1 LIFTMP
7 DRDPGLFTRPNP
19 LGPAA
24 LPPLSYPDSESFGAL
39 KASPVFALATRSRGL
54 LSGYRRYLGLVA
66 FVLIATPLVIGLFGP
81 QEAAKVRA
89 EGRNPA
95 ATPSIWS
102 DGLDF
107 SKRVDAYLKDRFG
120 LRKEMIRLALQV
132 DNLLSAHGNENGKVL
147 IGRDGRMYA
156 EQDEAVR
163 QSAGIVMRDRSVK
176 GTAEYLASQRDML
189 AQHGIGFLV
198 ALPPNTA
205 TIYPEELPSWA
216 RNNGKA
222 TEYDL
227 LLTELSK
234 RGVRAIDLRPVLLA
248 AKADGGIY
256 LRHDSHWTP
265 RGALTAFNTI
275 VGADG
280 HSDWRMSAAA
290 VLAPPTIRH
299 SGDLASFIGQRGVT
313 EPVEEMTLP
322 GVPADKWTSRP
333 YTSFTETGDKPTGT
347 VLVVGDSFTASL
359 FPPMLARHVKKVAWA
374 HDTQCDF
381 DWQAMIDRY
390 HPDEV
395 WWMPTERFLNC
406 MPRELPADSTK

>member
-1 LIFTMP
+1 MP
-7 DRDPGLFTRPNP
+7 DRDPHLFTGPNP

-24 LPPLSYPDSESFGAL
+24 LPPLSYPDPGSFGAL
-39 KASPVFALATRSRGL
+39 KTSPAFVPATRPLGL
-54 LSGYRRYLGLVA
+54 LSGYRRCLGLIA
-66 FVLIATPLVIGLFGP
+66 FILIATPLVVGLFGP
-81 QEAAKVRA
+81 DEAAKVRA
-89 EGRNPA
+89 EGRTPA
-95 ATPSIWS
+95 AAPSIWR
-102 DGLDF
+102 DGVDLPR
-107 SKRVDAYLKDRFG
+107 RVDAYLKDRFG

-132 DNLLSAHGNENGKVL
+132 DNLASDHGNENGRVL

-163 QSAGIVMRDRSVK
+163 QSAGIVMRDRSVR
-176 GTAEYLASQRDML
+176 GTAEYLASKRDAL
-189 AQHGIGFLV
+189 AQRGIRFLV
-198 ALPPNTA
+198 ASPPNTA

-216 RNNGKA
+216 RNPGKT

-227 LLTELSK
+227 LLAELTK

-248 AKADGGIY
+248 ARAEGGIY

-275 VGADG
+275 VEADG
-280 HSDWRMSAAA
+280 HPDWRMSAAA
-290 VLAPPTIRH
+290 VLAPPTIRR
-299 SGDLASFIGQRGVT
+299 SGDLASFIGQNNVT
-313 EPVEEMTLP
+313 EPVEEMKLP
-322 GVPADKWTSRP
+322 KVPADKWTSKP
-333 YTSFTETGDKPTGT
+333 YTAFEETGDKPTGT
-347 VLVVGDSFTASL
+347 VLVIGDSFTASL
-359 FPPMLARHVKKVAWA
+359 YPPMLAPHVKKVAWA

-406 MPRELPADSTK
+406 MHSVLAADSAK

>member
-1 LIFTMP
+1 MP
-7 DRDPGLFTRPNP
+7 DRDPHLFTGPNP

-24 LPPLSYPDSESFGAL
+24 LPPLSYPDPGSFGAL
-39 KASPVFALATRSRGL
+39 KTPPVFVPATRPLGL
-54 LSGYRRYLGLVA
+54 LSGYRRRFGLIA
-66 FVLIATPLVIGLFGP
+66 FILIATPLVVGVLGRD
-81 QEAAKVRA
+81 EAAKVRA

-95 ATPSIWS
+95 AAPSIWS
-102 DGLDF
+102 DGVDLPR
-107 SKRVDAYLKDRFG
+107 RVDAYLKDRFG

-132 DNLLSAHGNENGKVL
+132 DNLSSNHGNENGRVL

-163 QSAGIVMRDRSVK
+163 QSAGIVLRDRMVR
-176 GTAEYLASQRDML
+176 GTAEYLASKRDAL
-189 AQHGIGFLV
+189 AQHGIRFLV
-198 ALPPNTA
+198 ASAPNTA

-216 RNNGKA
+216 RNAGKT

-234 RGVRAIDLRPVLLA
+234 RGVHAIDLRPVLLTA
-248 AKADGGIY
+248 RAEGGIY

-275 VGADG
+275 VVADG
-280 HSDWRMSAAA
+280 HPDWRMSPAA
-290 VLAPPTIRH
+290 VLGPPTIRR
-299 SGDLASFIGQRGVT
+299 SGDLASFIGQTGVT

-322 GVPADKWTSRP
+322 GVPADKWTSKP
-333 YTSFTETGDKPTGT
+333 YTAFAVTGDQPTGPV

-359 FPPMLARHVKKVAWA
+359 FPPLLLPHVRKVAWA
-374 HDTQCDF
+374 HHTQCDF
-381 DWQAMIDRY
+381 DRQAMIDRY

-406 MPRELPADSTK
+406 MPSVLAAASAK

>member
-1 LIFTMP
+1 MP
-7 DRDPGLFTRPNP
+7 DPDPHLFTGPNP

-24 LPPLSYPDSESFGAL
+24 LPPLSYPDPGSFGAL
-39 KASPVFALATRSRGL
+39 KTSPVFASATRRRGL
-54 LSGYRRYLGLVA
+54 LSGYRRYFGFAA
-66 FVLIATPLVIGLFGP
+66 FILLAAPLVVGLFGP
-81 QEAAKVRA
+81 DEAAKVRA

-95 ATPSIWS
+95 VAPSIWS
-102 DGLDF
+102 DGLALPE
-107 SKRVDAYLKDRFG
+107 RIDAYLKDRFG

-132 DNLLSAHGNENGKVL
+132 DNLVSDHGTENGKVL

-163 QSAGIVMRDRSVK
+163 QSAGIVMRDRMVK
-176 GTAEYLASQRDML
+176 GTAEYLASKRDFL
-189 AQHGIGFLV
+189 AQRGIRFLV
-198 ALPPNTA
+198 AVPPNTA
-205 TIYPEELPSWA
+205 TIYPEELPAWA

-227 LLTELSK
+227 LLAELAK

-248 AKADGGIY
+248 ARAEGGIY

-265 RGALTAFNTI
+265 RGALTGFNTI
-275 VGADG
+275 VEADG
-280 HSDWRMSAAA
+280 HPDWRMSPSA
-290 VLAPPTIRH
+290 VLAPPTIRR
-299 SGDLASFIGQRGVT
+299 SGDLASFIGQTGVT
-313 EPVEEMTLP
+313 EPVEEMKLP

-333 YTSFTETGDKPTGT
+333 YTTFEETGDQPTGT
-347 VLVVGDSFTASL
+347 ILVVGDSFTASL
-359 FPPMLARHVKKVAWA
+359 FPPMLALHVKKVAWA

-406 MPRELPADSTK
+406 MPRVLPADSAK

>member
-1 LIFTMP
+1 MP
-7 DRDPGLFTRPNP
+7 DRDPHLFTGPNP

-24 LPPLSYPDSESFGAL
+24 LPPLSYPDPGSFGGL
-39 KASPVFALATRSRGL
+39 KTSPVFAPATRPPGL
-54 LSGYRRYLGLVA
+54 LSRYNRYFGLVA
-66 FVLIATPLVIGLFGP
+66 FILIAAPLVVGMFGP
-81 QEAAKVRA
+81 DEAAKVRA

-95 ATPSIWS
+95 TAPSIWR
-102 DGLDF
+102 DGVDLPGQ
-107 SKRVDAYLKDRFG
+107 VDAYLKDRFG

-132 DNLLSAHGNENGKVL
+132 DNLSSDHGNGNGRVL

-176 GTAEYLASQRDML
+176 GTAAYLASKRDAL
-189 AQHGIGFLV
+189 AQRGIRFLV
-198 ALPPNTA
+198 ATPPNTA

-216 RNNGKA
+216 QNDGKT

-227 LLTELSK
+227 LLAELSK
-234 RGVRAIDLRPVLLA
+234 RGVRAIDLRPVLSA
-248 AKADGGIY
+248 ARAEGGIY

-275 VGADG
+275 VEADG
-280 HSDWRMSAAA
+280 HPEWRMSAAA
-290 VLAPPTIRH
+290 VLGPPTMRRA
-299 SGDLASFIGQRGVT
+299 GDLASFIGQNNVT
-313 EPVEEMTLP
+313 EPVEEMKLP
-322 GVPADKWTSRP
+322 KVLADKWTSRP
-333 YTSFTETGDKPTGT
+333 YTTFEETGDQPTGT

-359 FPPMLARHVKKVAWA
+359 FPPMLAPHVKKVAWA

-406 MPRELPADSTK
+406 MPRVLPADASR